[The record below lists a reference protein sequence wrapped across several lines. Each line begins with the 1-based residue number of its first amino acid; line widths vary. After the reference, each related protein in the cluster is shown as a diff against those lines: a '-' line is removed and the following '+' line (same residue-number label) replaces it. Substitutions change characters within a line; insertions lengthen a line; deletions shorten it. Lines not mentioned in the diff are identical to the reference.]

1 MNPTNST
8 RSLWPAA
15 LFATLTLFA
24 FGIAT
29 LVTLS
34 IRSDEDLVSEDYY
47 EHEVRFQNQIDRQQR
62 TAAYLEQLGVQYDA
76 AQANLELRIPAEH
89 ASKHATGMVKL
100 YRPSDARLDRELPL
114 NVNAAGIQDVSTA
127 QLASGLWKLRINWQ
141 VDGQEFYSEK
151 PIVVKNSRS

>member
-8 RSLWPAA
+8 RSLWPIA
-15 LFATLTLFA
+15 LFATLATFA
-24 FGIAT
+24 CGIAT
-29 LVTLS
+29 LVTVS
-34 IRSDEDLVSEDYY
+34 IHSDEDLVSKDYY
-47 EHEVRFQNQIDRQQR
+47 EHEVRFQNRIDSQER
-62 TAAYLEQLGVQYDA
+62 TAAFGEQLGVRYDA
-76 AQANLELRIPAEH
+76 VKANLELRIPTEH
-89 ASKHATGMVKL
+89 ASKHATGTVKL

-127 QLASGLWKLRINWQ
+127 QLASGLWKLRITWQ